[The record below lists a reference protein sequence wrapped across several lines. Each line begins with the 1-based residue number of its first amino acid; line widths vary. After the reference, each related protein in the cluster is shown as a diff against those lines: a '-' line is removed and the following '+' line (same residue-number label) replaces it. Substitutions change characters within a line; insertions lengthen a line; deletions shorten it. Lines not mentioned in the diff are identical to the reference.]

1 MRRGLWTA
9 VVAAVALVAVC
20 APAVEATASDC
31 SACQYR
37 AKNCSTDAD
46 SSSGSSLL
54 DADDDGVDVCDA
66 SGDIQF
72 DDVFCDE
79 DDCNCASPRQCVN
92 LVVGCAN
99 LFQARSRKRCLGND
113 TIQLK
118 FERCA
123 VSQALTSTFPG
134 LSSHLSVH
142 D

>member
-1 MRRGLWTA
+1 MRRGLWVA
-9 VVAAVALVAVC
+9 VAAVLSLVAVEL
-20 APAVEATASDC
+20 PATASASDC

-37 AKNCSTDAD
+37 ARNCSADA
-46 SSSGSSLL
+46 SSASASSYI
-54 DADDDGVDVCDA
+54 DAEDDGVDVCDA
-66 SGDIQF
+66 SGNIQF

-113 TIQLK
+113 TVQLK

-123 VSQALTSTFPG
+123 VDQALTST
-134 LSSHLSVH
+134 SSACR
-142 D
+142 